1 MRRVAARIG
10 LFRVAALFVLG
21 ALVCDAVSRQAFAA
35 GSAGAIVARVAS
47 VAFFVAALVPFAF
60 ALRERDEVGGGR

>member
-1 MRRVAARIG
+1 MRRIVTRIG
-10 LFRVAALFVLG
+10 LFRVAALFVFG

-47 VAFFVAALVPFAF
+47 VAFFVAALLPFAL
-60 ALRERDEVGGGR
+60 ALRERDGAGGDR